1 MEHLEMVEKLKNK
14 TGVTYEEAKGALEAC
29 QWDMLDAIVY
39 LEKLGKIKEPV
50 TASYSTQY
58 EQSEQFEK
66 AASVH
71 SKSSAFSDTLNRFF
85 KWCGEIIKKGNENF
99 FNIERNSERFVTM
112 PITIFV
118 IILFFAFWVVVP
130 LLIVGLFFGFKY
142 SFSGKVAEGIDL
154 NGAMNKASEVAENLK
169 KDFEKKDNDNQ

>member
-1 MEHLEMVEKLKNK
+1 MEHLEMVEKLRAK

-39 LEKLGKIKEPV
+39 LEKLGKVKAPV
-50 TASYSTQY
+50 TSSYSTQY

-66 AASVH
+66 AASAH
-71 SKSSAFSDTLNRFF
+71 SKPSSFTDTLNRFF
-85 KWCGEIIKKGNENF
+85 GWCGDVIKKGNENF
-99 FNIERNSERFVTM
+99 FNIERNGERFVTM

-118 IILFFAFWVVVP
+118 IMLLFAFWVAVP
-130 LLIVGLFFGFKY
+130 LLVVGLFFGFKY

-154 NGAMNKASEVAENLK
+154 NDAMNKASEVAESIK
-169 KDFEKKDNDNQ
+169 KDFENKNGDNQ